1 MISCLDLMVYLGQVL
16 KVTSN
21 DPYFPKLNNIAR
33 KYSGLSTLEQ
43 VINSPAEF
51 KTSLTQLVVKLNH
64 DIELIHGYQ

>member
-1 MISCLDLMVYLGQVL
+1 MI
-16 KVTSN
+16 
-21 DPYFPKLNNIAR
+21 PIFPKLNNIAR